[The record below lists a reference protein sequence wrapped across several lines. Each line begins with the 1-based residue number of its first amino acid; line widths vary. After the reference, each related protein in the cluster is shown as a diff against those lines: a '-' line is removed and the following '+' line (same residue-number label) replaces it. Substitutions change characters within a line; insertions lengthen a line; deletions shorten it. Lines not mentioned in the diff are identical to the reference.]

1 MARTIVFSRGESG
14 GFALPDFAL
23 FDLRR
28 VAVAAAILA
37 PIVASTLLASMSG
50 WPSLTDRARVQMNV
64 VRAGVN
70 YRF

>member
-1 MARTIVFSRGESG
+1 
-14 GFALPDFAL
+14 L

-37 PIVASTLLASMSG
+37 PIVASTLLASMSR